1 VRRLVIKSAL
11 AVFVILALFFA
22 LEAGLAFAQEKIKV
36 SFRQTHAT
44 VKSEYLEIGDVKGH
58 YAGFRHYE
66 GAMEV
71 IEGPKALEGAQITG
85 VSQGDTIQGNG
96 SAHGY
101 TKAVKGPNS
110 IVMKWELQVRTSTSP
125 EGTPVMTYEGPFTF
139 IKGTGE
145 FEGIQGGGTIKGK
158 YISKNISITEP
169 EGEYWIEK

>member
-1 VRRLVIKSAL
+1 MRRLAMKSAL
-11 AVFVILALFFA
+11 AVLMMLVLFFA
-22 LEAGLAFAQEKIKV
+22 LEAGLAFAQQKIKI

-44 VKSEYLEIGDVKGH
+44 VKSEAIEIGDVKGH
-58 YAGFRHYE
+58 YAGFRHFE

-85 VSQGDTIQGNG
+85 VSLWDLIQGNG

-110 IVMKWELQVRTSTSP
+110 IVMKWELQARTSTSP
-125 EGTPVMTYEGPFTF
+125 EGTPVHTYEGPFTF

-145 FEGIQGGGTIKGK
+145 FEGIQGGGTYKGR
-158 YISKNISITEP
+158 YISKYISITEP
-169 EGEYWIEK
+169 VGEYWIER